1 MGILRRAVLFLT
13 ALGLLSVAAYA
24 AQQRLYASDPV
35 RDLTPQTARFVTG
48 TPTVPAPV
56 AAPAPSRG
64 VADGVPA
71 VDQRWVDRTATEVG
85 IPRVAVEAYARAS
98 LQVEPGCG
106 LGWTTLAGIGWVES
120 QHGTLG
126 GRSLG
131 ADGWS
136 STRILGPALN
146 GVGPVAA
153 IRATSTSTRMHGD
166 PEWDHAVGPMQFIPS
181 TWATWSSDGDGDG
194 KADPNDIDDAT
205 LAAARYLC
213 VGERDVASDRG
224 WTDAVL
230 SYNRSREY
238 VEAVNA
244 AAVAYSRR
252 SR

>member
-1 MGILRRAVLFLT
+1 MGFVRKAVLFLT
-13 ALGLLSVAAYA
+13 VLGLLSVGAFA
-24 AQQRLYASDPV
+24 AQQRLYASAPV
-35 RDLTPQTARFVTG
+35 RDLTPQAARFVTG
-48 TPTVPAPV
+48 APAV
-56 AAPAPSRG
+56 AAPVVAPAPGRSRSN
-64 VADGVPA
+64 GVPGI
-71 VDQRWVDRTATEVG
+71 DQQWVERTAAAAG
-85 IPRVAVEAYARAS
+85 IPTVAVAAYARAT
-98 LQVEPGCG
+98 LQVEPTCR

-153 IRATSTSTRMHGD
+153 IRSTSDSAHWHGD
-166 PEWDHAVGPMQFIPS
+166 TEWDHAVGPMQFIPS
-181 TWATWSSDGDGDG
+181 TWAAWSSDGDGDG
-194 KADPNDIDDAT
+194 RVDPNDLDDAA

-213 VGERDVASDRG
+213 VGGRDVATDRG

-244 AAVAYSRR
+244 AAVAYSQRTR
-252 SR
+252 